1 MRYKRLTKKI
11 IRPFM
16 ALLIIQLG
24 CAPRIQKLPQP
35 PSEHFRG
42 QLGTI
47 GVVSAD
53 FIPTPVRGLP
63 TKGWARGAA
72 RGAWEAEDAVL
83 RATTQ
88 SGSDELGA
96 FCCLVAT
103 PFALCIGGLKGAIEA
118 PSVKAPTAA
127 ALGNVLKEMQ
137 VQEKMRD
144 HILGVAQKQTRHSFV
159 VLEGQGPN
167 TRAYVLSYGFLSDRG
182 IDTVLEVSVMNVDL
196 RGKWKSDSPVT
207 FFITIRTRLI
217 RVVDGEVL
225 YVATLIYQSTEHK
238 SFDWEANDFKLFR
251 EEFTRCYVVTAEK
264 IVEELFLL
272 YLF

>member
-1 MRYKRLTKKI
+1 MKSK
-11 IRPFM
+11 
-16 ALLIIQLG
+16 LLIFCVLITLF
-24 CAPRIQKLPQP
+24 AEISYAKELPPP
-35 PSEHFRG
+35 PSEKIRT

-53 FIPTPVRGLP
+53 FIPTPVRGVP

-88 SGSDELGA
+88 SGSGELGA
-96 FCCLVAT
+96 LCCLVAT

-118 PSVKAPTAA
+118 PSVEEVEESEAV
-127 ALGNVLKEMQ
+127 LGNVLKEIP

-144 HILGVAQKQTRHSFV
+144 HILQVAQKQTRHSFV

-251 EEFTRCYVVTAEK
+251 EEFARCYVVTAEK